1 MFIAMN
7 NFKVAGG
14 REQDFEEIWRNRETH
29 LQNVQGI
36 IRFALMRGD
45 QPGEYISHSTW
56 ESRDAFTK
64 WTQSE
69 AFVAGHRG
77 GGQSLMGVLEGP
89 PAVRLYESVLEQE
102 FEQKAK
108 VWPGSDE

>member
-7 NFKVAGG
+7 AFKVARGK
-14 REQDFEEIWRNRETH
+14 ESQFEEIWKNRDTY
-29 LQNVQGI
+29 LKDVPGI
-36 IRFALMRGD
+36 VRFALMRGD

-89 PAVRLYESVLEQE
+89 PQVRLYESVLEQE
-102 FEQKAK
+102 FQPAAARE
-108 VWPGSDE
+108 